1 MFLQAGPGRLGGK
14 LAVGAGTCTS
24 NTENAGQGTS
34 GTCAAMVLSQLLE
47 RADAKA
53 GDLAKAY
60 DRARITGQAC
70 ESAYVA
76 IGDARITP

>member
-1 MFLQAGPGRLGGK
+1 M
-14 LAVGAGTCTS
+14 
-24 NTENAGQGTS
+24 
-34 GTCAAMVLSQLLE
+34 LSQLLE
-47 RADAKA
+47 RADARV

-60 DRARITGQAC
+60 GQARIAGQAC

>member
-1 MFLQAGPGRLGGK
+1 VTLR
-14 LAVGAGTCTS
+14 
-24 NTENAGQGTS
+24 
-34 GTCAAMVLSQLLE
+34 AAMVLSQLLE
-47 RADAKA
+47 RADARA

-60 DRARITGQAC
+60 DRARIAGEAC